1 MNRICLFASEVAIIT
16 GHNKYEKIDK
26 VTHRLL
32 AEYFPKK
39 YNTLV
44 KQMKNEGVEIIPAD
58 KTEHLKK
65 IIKDSNISGESK
77 KLIEQ
82 TLKKTV
88 DSKNSKEFLENQNN
102 LIKKIQDEI
111 VKKQGKPLS
120 KEVKQT
126 VKETVKG
133 STNTNYGIKNENKG
147 TSEYTKIT
155 GNQVYSYDK
164 FVKMPLFAD
173 TDLGLSVIL
182 GGRVD
187 GVLMDNDGNIT
198 KVVEVKNRTARL
210 FYTLRDYEKVQTMI
224 YMKLFNQENLDLI
237 EILRKKDDTLE
248 SNIINIDFDHEFWDQ
263 QIYNKIKIYIAD
275 FLKTYI
281 LD

>member
-39 YNTLV
+39 YNMLL
-44 KQMKNEGVEIIPAD
+44 KKMKEQGVEIIPAD

-65 IIKDSNISGESK
+65 IINESNISKESRQI
-77 KLIEQ
+77 IES

-88 DSKNSKEFLENQNN
+88 DSKNSKEFLDNQNK

-111 VKKQGKPLS
+111 VKKQGKPVS
-120 KEVKQT
+120 KELKQLL
-126 VKETVKG
+126 KESVKG

-147 TSEYTKIT
+147 TIEYTKIT
-155 GNQVYSYDK
+155 GNNVHSYNK
-164 FVKMPLFAD
+164 FVKMPLFYD
-173 TDLGLSVIL
+173 ESLDLSVIL

-187 GVLMDNDGNIT
+187 GVLLDQGGNIT
-198 KVVEVKNRTARL
+198 KVIEVKNRTARL
-210 FYTLRDYEKVQTMI
+210 FYTLRDYEKVQTLI
-224 YMKLFNQENLDLI
+224 YMKLFNLSELDLI
-237 EILRKKDDTLE
+237 EILRKDDTIE
-248 SNIINIDFDHEFWDQ
+248 SNIINIPFDDEFWDE

-281 LD
+281 I

>member
-16 GHNKYEKIDK
+16 GHNKYEKLDK

-32 AEYFPKK
+32 AEYFPEK
-39 YNTLV
+39 YNKLV
-44 KQMKNEGVEIIPAD
+44 LKMKNEGVQIVPAD

-77 KLIEQ
+77 KIIEQ

-88 DSKNSKEFLENQNN
+88 DSKNSKEFLENQNK
-102 LIKKIQDEI
+102 LVKKIQEEI

-120 KEVKQT
+120 NEVKQM

-147 TSEYTKIT
+147 TAEYTNIT
-155 GNQVYSYDK
+155 GQPVYAYDR

-173 TDLGLSVIL
+173 EDLGLSVIL

-187 GVLMDNDGNIT
+187 GVLLDQAGNIT

-224 YMKLFNQENLDLI
+224 YMKLFNQESLDLI
-237 EILRKKDDTLE
+237 EILKKKDDTLQ
-248 SNIINIDFDHEFWDQ
+248 SNIINIHFDHQFWEEE
-263 QIYNKIKIYIAD
+263 IYNRIKIYIAD

-281 LD
+281 LE